1 MIITHNKALKPG
13 GTLFIRDY
21 GRHDLAQLRIKKERL
36 LDPAYPGLYIRGDGT
51 RVYFFPKKELEDLV
65 TAPPRGQEG
74 AMFKI
79 EDSGEDRRMVCDCDN
94 LWERADKVVGEPEV
108 KVENVPYM
116 VTDESYEATCKGI
129 GSEGDAVILWSS
141 IHTFHALHINS
152 ITELGRHGRNDAN
165 LRRNGIGIVMR
176 GCGAL
181 MGYLCLA

>member
-1 MIITHNKALKPG
+1 LKPG

-79 EDSGEDRRMVCDCDN
+79 EDSGEDRRMVRHFIDPGG
-94 LWERADKVVGEPEV
+94 ADMVVGEPEIE
-108 KVENVPYM
+108 VENVPNL
-116 VTDESYEATCKGI
+116 VTDEGYEAACESMSLGV
-129 GSEGDAVILWSS
+129 EGVILRSS
-141 IHTFHALHINS
+141 IHTFNALHIYS
-152 ITELGRHGRNDAN
+152 ITKLGRDGRNGAN
-165 LRRNGIGIVMR
+165 LKRIDIGVGM
-176 GCGAL
+176 
-181 MGYLCLA
+181 